1 MFQYP
6 EAISKYAEV
15 GCAPRCLLIGINMIT
30 PGQIHKGWCQLGHRG
45 SVSSL
50 LLSGHVFFD
59 RLVYIQCFIR
69 AFGPRC
75 LHQEGGA
82 RQIRGL
88 RDPRKFCVMEHRN
101 RHESVHL
108 QGCWLPTKSGPQESH
123 RGGLAPSRERCS
135 PWRRVRYWGLCYCEN
150 SKKPLPPS
158 STDGPIARNVHRVTP
173 SRTSRRSG

>member
-30 PGQIHKGWCQLGHRG
+30 PGQVRKGWCQLGHRG

-50 LLSGHVFFD
+50 LLSGHVFLTGSCTYSVSSVHSD
-59 RLVYIQCFIR
+59 HVVYTKKEKEPGKYVDYEIR
-69 AFGPRC
+69 K
-75 LHQEGGA
+75 L
-82 RQIRGL
+82 
-88 RDPRKFCVMEHRN
+88 CVMEHRN